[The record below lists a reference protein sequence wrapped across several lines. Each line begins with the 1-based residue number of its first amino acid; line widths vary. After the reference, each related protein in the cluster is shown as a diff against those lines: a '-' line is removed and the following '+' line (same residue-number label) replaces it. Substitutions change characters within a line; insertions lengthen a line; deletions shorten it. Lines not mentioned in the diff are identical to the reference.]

1 MDRRENI
8 RLLLSGTL
16 ATGFLMS
23 IGCNPGEKIIEV
35 EEAIVP
41 LNYGR
46 TPEEIIHDNKMKSEV
61 FLTEKERNTIEVLV
75 DIIIPKDNK
84 SGSANDAGVPD
95 FIEFMMNDYPS
106 FQLSMRGGLQWLESY
121 SLKTFNMSFAELN
134 DQQRL
139 KIIDKIAYP
148 DKAEPEMNY
157 GVRFFNLMRNLTCT
171 GFFTSEMGVND
182 LGYTGNTPNQ
192 WDGVPQ
198 EVLDRY
204 GLSYDEKLKAVYL
217 KIEDQNKI
225 ATWDDDGNLI

>member
-46 TPEEIIHDNKMKSEV
+46 TSEEILHDKIMKEAV
-61 FLTEKERNTIEVLV
+61 FLTDKERSTIEILV

-95 FIEFMMNDYPS
+95 FIEFMMNDYPN
-106 FQLSMRGGLQWLESY
+106 FQISMRGGLQWLESY
-121 SLKTFNMSFAELN
+121 SLKTFNTSFTELN
-134 DQQRL
+134 EQQRL

-171 GFFTSEMGVND
+171 GFFTTEMGIND

-204 GLSYDEKLKAVYL
+204 GLSYDEKMMNVYL